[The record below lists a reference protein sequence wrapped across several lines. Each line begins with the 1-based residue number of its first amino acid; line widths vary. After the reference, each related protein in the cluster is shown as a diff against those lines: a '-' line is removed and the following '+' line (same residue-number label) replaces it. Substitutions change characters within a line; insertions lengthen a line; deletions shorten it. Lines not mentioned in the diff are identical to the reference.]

1 MFASLVTIMLI
12 GIALDL
18 RLRAR
23 GALDSRPVGHESCA
37 DANRTGRNRVRKGD
51 SVVHVKKTVVLAAVV
66 SATVAVAGAGG
77 ATSGRSAVPSE
88 LTIAYQ
94 PRIGYAP
101 LIIIRR
107 QRTLEKRYPNMKVN
121 WRVLASGA
129 AITTG
134 VVSGDIHLGAM
145 GVTPFLVGWAAGV
158 GWKLLTALDDADLW
172 LMTRD
177 RASARSATSAA
188 RRSPPRL
195 RPRFGP

>member
-1 MFASLVTIMLI
+1 M
-12 GIALDL
+12 
-18 RLRAR
+18 
-23 GALDSRPVGHESCA
+23 
-37 DANRTGRNRVRKGD
+37 
-51 SVVHVKKTVVLAAVV
+51 VHVKRTVVLAAVV
-66 SATVAVAGAGG
+66 SAAVAVAGTGG

-94 PRIGYAP
+94 PGIGYAP

-145 GVTPFLVGWAAGV
+145 GVAPFLVGWAAG
-158 GWKLLTALDDADLW
+158 WAEAADGARRRRS
-172 LMTRD
+172 MAD
-177 RASARSATSAA
+177 GARSEHPHA
-188 RRSPPRL
+188 RRPPRQEGRHPGL
-195 RPRFGP
+195 DLDSRP